1 MTTIDLNVK
10 LRLPEDVEQK
20 AREAG
25 LFTGEKIGELIMAE
39 IERRRKEAAVR
50 LRDTMGKLSSFMQ
63 EEYGDLSEDEAQALL
78 NQWIN
83 ESDDE
88 SEAHL
93 NSTTSP

>member
-25 LFTGEKIGELIMAE
+25 LFTSEKIAELITAE
-39 IERRRKEAAVR
+39 IERRRTEAAVR
-50 LRDTMGKLSSFMQ
+50 LRDTMDKLSSLMQ

-83 ESDDE
+83 EADDE
-88 SEAHL
+88 SESHL
-93 NSTTSP
+93 NSTPSP